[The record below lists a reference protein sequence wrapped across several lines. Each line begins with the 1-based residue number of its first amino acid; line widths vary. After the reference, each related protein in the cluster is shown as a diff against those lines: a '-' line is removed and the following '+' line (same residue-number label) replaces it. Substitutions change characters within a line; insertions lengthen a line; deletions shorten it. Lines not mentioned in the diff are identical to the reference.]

1 MCIDLG
7 PALAISNPYIPIGWI
22 LNTKVREGRLS
33 DCRPCPKATSQ
44 QVLKAIGTLIRLALS

>member
-33 DCRPCPKATSQ
+33 DCKRPCPRHQPASAEGK
-44 QVLKAIGTLIRLALS
+44 LELSYAWL